1 MKKICFF
8 LISLLFLSILP
19 IKTAQAAAAPVISA
33 KSAILI
39 DANTGEVLFE
49 KNSHEKLPP
58 ASVTKIMTM
67 LLLMEKLEAG
77 EINLTDQVTI
87 SANAASMEGTG
98 LLIETGEVRTVE
110 ELLYGVAVESGN
122 DAAVALAEKMC
133 GSEGNFVAL
142 MNERAKQLGMND
154 TNFVNPCG
162 LPVENHYTSAYDIAV
177 MSKELIK
184 HEAIFKYITTWMIDI
199 YVGKNNDI
207 LRTLANTNK
216 LLSQKDYI
224 DGIKTGYTTDAG
236 YCVSITGK
244 KGEMRLISVIMKA
257 ETSAIR
263 SDEADG
269 LLNYGFQNYQAVYP
283 VKKGDIVGQVKILN
297 STIESID
304 LKADQD
310 VYKLMPLGSTTQISK
325 KLILE
330 KDFVYAPIEANQK
343 VGKMI
348 INLGEEQ
355 LAEIDVFT
363 AESAG
368 KCSYFKY
375 LSQVKSLLFP

>member
-1 MKKICFF
+1 MKKLCVFIVM
-8 LISLLFLSILP
+8 ILFLSFIPL
-19 IKTAQAAAAPVISA
+19 INVQAAEPNISA
-33 KSAILI
+33 KSAILV
-39 DANTGEVLFE
+39 DAVSGEILFE

-67 LLLMEKLEAG
+67 LLLMEAIERG
-77 EINLTDQVTI
+77 EVNLSDQVTI
-87 SANAASMEGTG
+87 SANAAGMEGTR
-98 LLIETGEVRTVE
+98 LMIETGEVRTVE

-122 DAAVALAEKMC
+122 DAAVALAEKIS

-142 MNERAKQLGMND
+142 MNQRAKELGMND

-162 LPVENHYTSAYDIAV
+162 LPVENHYTSAYDISV
-177 MSKELIK
+177 MSRELIK
-184 HEAIFKYITTWMIDI
+184 HEAIFKYITTWMIDV

-236 YCVSITGK
+236 YCVSITGR

-257 ETSAIR
+257 ETSEIR

-269 LLNYGFQNYQAVYP
+269 LLNYGFQNYQALYP
-283 VKKGDIVGQVKILN
+283 VKKNDTVGQIKVLN
-297 STIESID
+297 SEAESVN
-304 LKADQD
+304 LKADED
-310 VYKLMPLGSTTQISK
+310 VYKLMPIGSAPQITK
-325 KLILE
+325 KLVLDKETI
-330 KDFVYAPIEANQK
+330 YAPVEANQK
-343 VGKMI
+343 VGKLI
-348 INLGEEQ
+348 VTLGEEQ

-363 AESAG
+363 AEAAQ

-375 LSQVKSLLFP
+375 LSQIKTLLFP

>member
-8 LISLLFLSILP
+8 LITLLFFSIFP
-19 IKTAQAAAAPVISA
+19 IKITQAATEPVISA
-33 KSAILI
+33 RSAILI
-39 DANTGEVLFE
+39 DAKTGEVLFE

-67 LLLMEKLEAG
+67 LLLMEKIEAG
-77 EINLTDQVTI
+77 ELNLTDQVTI

-122 DAAVALAEKMC
+122 DAAVALGEKMS

-142 MNERAKQLGMND
+142 MNQRAKELGMND
-154 TNFVNPCG
+154 TNFINPCG
-162 LPVENHYTSAYDIAV
+162 LPAENHYTSAYDIAV

-263 SDEADG
+263 SEEADN

-283 VKKGDIVGQVKILN
+283 VKKGDTVGQMKLLN
-297 STIESID
+297 STVESID
-304 LKADQD
+304 LKAAED
-310 VYKLMPLGSTTQISK
+310 VYKLMPLGSTAQISK
-325 KLILE
+325 KLVLDKE
-330 KDFVYAPIEANQK
+330 AVYAPIEADQK
-343 VGKMI
+343 VGKLI
-348 INLGEEQ
+348 VNLGEDQ

-363 AESAG
+363 AESAE
-368 KCSYFKY
+368 KCSYIKY
-375 LSQVKSLLFP
+375 LSQVKTLLFP

>member
-122 DAAVALAEKMC
+122 DAAVALAEKMS

-177 MSKELIK
+177 MSRELIK
-184 HEAIFKYITTWMIDI
+184 HEAIFKYITTWMIDV

-310 VYKLMPLGSTTQISK
+310 VYKLIPLGSTPQISK

-348 INLGEEQ
+348 VNLGEDQ

-375 LSQVKSLLFP
+375 LSQVKTLLFP